1 MPEHHLL
8 PNPAEEARIRA
19 EQEAIKARKREK
31 RRQLRNLRKEKVDL
45 TRTFVRPSTAPGA
58 MQETGDGTMGDP
70 SFVDAHAVRY
80 TNDPRH
86 RATSS
91 TTASPKRINRQFH
104 WRPKI
109 FAGTSPQVVPL
120 VSPHFQHDAR
130 MSIFAEDSRDLST
143 IPAPVEDVDEDDD
156 GGGAFGVGGDSFNGG
171 DDGDGVNKQLAS
183 PVKLKP
189 ATHVGA
195 TVTGDSIVSE
205 GDRPF
210 YGSAGVGNQTYD
222 TRPHIAPAQH
232 DSYLATR
239 SDVFASTS
247 FVPGKPLVRIKLP
260 KYRKF
265 QSGERKLKIRGGLK
279 MISLR
284 GKEKLLTE
292 VD

>member
-1 MPEHHLL
+1 
-8 PNPAEEARIRA
+8 
-19 EQEAIKARKREK
+19 
-31 RRQLRNLRKEKVDL
+31 
-45 TRTFVRPSTAPGA
+45 
-58 MQETGDGTMGDP
+58 MQETGEGTTGDP

-91 TTASPKRINRQFH
+91 SSASPKRINRQFH
-104 WRPKI
+104 WRPKM
-109 FAGTSPQVVPL
+109 FATTSPQVVPL
-120 VSPHFQHDAR
+120 VSAHFQHDAR
-130 MSIFAEDSRDLST
+130 MSIFAEDSRDLTT
-143 IPAPVEDVDEDDD
+143 IPAPVEDIDGEDD
-156 GGGAFGVGGDSFNGG
+156 GGGFVGGDEG
-171 DDGDGVNKQLAS
+171 DMANTQLVS
-183 PVKLKP
+183 PVKWKP
-189 ATHVGA
+189 ATHGTVA
-195 TVTGDSIVSE
+195 TVGSIVSE

-210 YGSAGVGNQTYD
+210 YGGTGSLGVSEQSHI
-222 TRPHIAPAQH
+222 TRPHTAPAPH

-284 GKEKLLTE
+284 SKEKLLTE

>member
-1 MPEHHLL
+1 VPEHHLL

-19 EQEAIKARKREK
+19 ELEAIKARKRDK

-58 MQETGDGTMGDP
+58 MQETGEETTGDP

-91 TTASPKRINRQFH
+91 SSASPKRVNRQFH
-104 WRPKI
+104 WRPKM

-120 VSPHFQHDAR
+120 VSAHFQHDAR
-130 MSIFAEDSRDLST
+130 MSIFAEESRDLTT
-143 IPAPVEDVDEDDD
+143 IPAPVEDIDGDDDD
-156 GGGAFGVGGDSFNGG
+156 GGGCLYGGDEG
-171 DDGDGVNKQLAS
+171 DMANMQLAS

-189 ATHVGA
+189 ATHGTVA
-195 TVTGDSIVSE
+195 TVGSIVSE

-210 YGSAGVGNQTYD
+210 YGGAGSAGVSDQSYNS
-222 TRPHIAPAQH
+222 RPHTAPAQH
-232 DSYLATR
+232 ESYLATR

-247 FVPGKPLVRIKLP
+247 FVPGKPLVRVQLP